1 MAWFSFIDVY
11 KQVVTVTHSHMLAV
25 LAHADLMTCSAC
37 VRRDHTSDLTL
48 YRRVG
53 GIVNHVELDSVKLES
68 HTDDYNAFWCA
79 GGSRIADLERQRRKE
94 RV

>member
-11 KQVVTVTHSHMLAV
+11 VIVATVTHSHMLAV
-25 LAHADLMTCSAC
+25 LTHADQMTCSAC

-53 GIVNHVELDSVKLES
+53 GIVDHVELNSVKLES
-68 HTDDYNAFWCA
+68 DADDYYAFWCA
-79 GGSRIADLERQRRKE
+79 GGSRILDE
-94 RV
+94 